1 MEKRFRGSDIG
12 VSYKTIKGIVK
23 EMTKLYSNHRSECKW
38 LAPRS
43 TRIDSSSPCGHKKD
57 NVQNIYKWMVFSL
70 FSQLEKKKVKFESY
84 PRFTLAAGTLKP
96 TSCYRG
102 TP

>member
-1 MEKRFRGSDIG
+1 MKKRFRGSDIG
-12 VSYKTIKGIVK
+12 VSYKTIKGIIK

-57 NVQNIYKWMVFSL
+57 NVQNIYINGWFSL
-70 FSQLEKKKVKFESY
+70 YFIFPQLEKKKSQI
-84 PRFTLAAGTLKP
+84 
-96 TSCYRG
+96 
-102 TP
+102 